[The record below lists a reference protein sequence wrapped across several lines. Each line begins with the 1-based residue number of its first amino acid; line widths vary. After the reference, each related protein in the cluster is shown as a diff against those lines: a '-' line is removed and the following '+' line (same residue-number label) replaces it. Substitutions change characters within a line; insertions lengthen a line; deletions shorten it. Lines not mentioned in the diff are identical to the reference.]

1 MNESAEAN
9 KVLGIATDY
18 GPIGRG
24 ASNAR
29 YIEATDGKEYL
40 IKGPSLA
47 PDNPMVGA
55 NELVAV
61 RLAERLGLPVLGHAV
76 VERGGEWFFASNWMD
91 SSRFSPALD
100 KELFAKCEN
109 RDCVYGT
116 VVFDAWLI
124 NKDRHNENLVARRI
138 NRTSPPRH
146 ALLLNDHSHL
156 LVSPSG
162 PTGIAGLMGHL
173 DRPASGFVW
182 LDFLR
187 ASISAVT
194 SLRGALTAIEQLSDK
209 EVESIVDSTPDVLL
223 SPSDKRI
230 YADFLNQRRT
240 RLRAVMQK
248 EPSPFPN
255 LKGSI

>member
-1 MNESAEAN
+1 MNDSAEAN
-9 KVLGIATDY
+9 QVLGIATDY

-55 NELVAV
+55 NELIAV
-61 RLAERLGLPVLGHAV
+61 RLAEQLGLPVLGHAV
-76 VERGGEWFFASNWMD
+76 VERAGAWFFASNWMD

-109 RDCVYGT
+109 RDCVYLAI
-116 VVFDAWLI
+116 VFDAWLI

-138 NRTSPPRH
+138 NRTGPPQH

-162 PTGIAGLMGHL
+162 PTEISELMGQL
-173 DRPASGFVW
+173 DLPASRYVW

-187 ASISAVT
+187 
-194 SLRGALTAIEQLSDK
+194 
-209 EVESIVDSTPDVLL
+209 ESIRGVTRLREALSTVEQVSDDEIKAIVDLTPDPLL
-223 SPSDKRI
+223 SPTDKRA
-230 YADFLNQRRT
+230 YADFLSQRRS

>member
-1 MNESAEAN
+1 MNDSAAN
-9 KVLGIATDY
+9 KVLGIATDF
-18 GPIGRG
+18 GPVGRG

-29 YIEATDGKEYL
+29 YIEATDGEEYL

-76 VERGGEWFFASNWMD
+76 VERRGEWFFASNWMD

-100 KELFAKCEN
+100 KELFGKCEN

-124 NKDRHNENLVARRI
+124 NKDRHNENLVARRV
-138 NRTSPPRH
+138 NRTGPPRH

-162 PTGIAGLMGHL
+162 PTDLSKLMGEL
-173 DRPASGFVW
+173 DRPASRFVW

-187 ASISAVT
+187 ASIRGVT
-194 SLRGALTAIEQLSDK
+194 RLAEALSAIEQLSDE
-209 EVESIVDSTPDVLL
+209 EVKDIVDLTPDPLL
-223 SPSDKRI
+223 SPSDKRT
-230 YADFLNQRRT
+230 YTDFLNQRRV

-255 LKGSI
+255 LRGSI